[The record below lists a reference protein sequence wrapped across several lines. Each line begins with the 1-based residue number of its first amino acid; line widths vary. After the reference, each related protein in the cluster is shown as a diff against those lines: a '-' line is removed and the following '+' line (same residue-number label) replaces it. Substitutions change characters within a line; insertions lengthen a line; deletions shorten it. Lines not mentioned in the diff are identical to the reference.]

1 MEPTTIAA
9 LATPPGKGGL
19 AVIRVSG
26 PLALPLIKQVFKPKT
41 EAGAFTPRLMMY
53 GHLMDGET
61 VLDES
66 MAVFLKAPHTY
77 TREDVAELFL
87 HGGEF
92 VVKAAL
98 ETLYKNGAVPA
109 GPGEFTRRAFQ
120 NGRIDLSRAEAVM
133 QLISATGRQAASAA
147 LRQLQGG
154 ALRFVQEAQQTLT
167 RLMAGC
173 VAAIDYPEEID
184 QEEAVGDLTPGLL
197 ALAERLEAACD
208 EKSSR
213 ILEEGLQ
220 VVICGK
226 PNVGKSSLLNALVGE
241 EKAIVTDLPG
251 TTRDLVSGSAV
262 LDGIPVHFKDTA
274 GIRESDEMVE
284 QIGIKRAREAMQ
296 SADLCLM
303 VLDAGAAPDAQD
315 GEILKDLA
323 NLPRLIVLN
332 KQDLPPSPRVEEWL
346 AANGVQ
352 AGETL
357 RLSAHSGEGM
367 DALRQAIRERAGN
380 PGENALTLARHLRLA
395 RATAASLRQ
404 GVAAMQEGVPLDLC
418 MVDLNEALHSLGQ
431 ITGDNV
437 SETLL
442 DEVFASF
449 CVGK

>member
-41 EAGAFTPRLMMY
+41 KAGAFTPRLMMY

-92 VVKAAL
+92 GRRRWRRCTKTAR
-98 ETLYKNGAVPA
+98 VPA

-133 QLISATGRQAASAA
+133 QLISATGRQAVSAA

-184 QEEAVGDLTPGLL
+184 QEEAVGDL
-197 ALAERLEAACD
+197 
-208 EKSSR
+208 
-213 ILEEGLQ
+213 
-220 VVICGK
+220 
-226 PNVGKSSLLNALVGE
+226 
-241 EKAIVTDLPG
+241 
-251 TTRDLVSGSAV
+251 
-262 LDGIPVHFKDTA
+262 
-274 GIRESDEMVE
+274 
-284 QIGIKRAREAMQ
+284 
-296 SADLCLM
+296 
-303 VLDAGAAPDAQD
+303 
-315 GEILKDLA
+315 
-323 NLPRLIVLN
+323 
-332 KQDLPPSPRVEEWL
+332 
-346 AANGVQ
+346 
-352 AGETL
+352 
-357 RLSAHSGEGM
+357 
-367 DALRQAIRERAGN
+367 
-380 PGENALTLARHLRLA
+380 A
-395 RATAASLRQ
+395 RAFWPWQS
-404 GVAAMQEGVPLDLC
+404 G
-418 MVDLNEALHSLGQ
+418 
-431 ITGDNV
+431 
-437 SETLL
+437 
-442 DEVFASF
+442 
-449 CVGK
+449 